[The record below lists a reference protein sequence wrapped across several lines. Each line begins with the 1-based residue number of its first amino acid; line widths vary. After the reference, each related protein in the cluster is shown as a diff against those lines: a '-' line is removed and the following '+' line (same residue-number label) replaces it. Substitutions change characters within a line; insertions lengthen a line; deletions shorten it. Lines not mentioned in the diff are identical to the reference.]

1 MIQIILLLLILVILS
16 CCIYYVGFYQEHKED
31 DMEDKDVFLIVT
43 LVILT
48 CLTVIGILLNQ
59 KFIEFL
65 MSFSKLMS
73 IGAFLNKIRMFLFGR
88 DIVTGGGS
96 SQVISDINNLY
107 QDDLPESEGEEFYY

>member
-1 MIQIILLLLILVILS
+1 
-16 CCIYYVGFYQEHKED
+16 
-31 DMEDKDVFLIVT
+31 
-43 LVILT
+43 
-48 CLTVIGILLNQ
+48 
-59 KFIEFL
+59 

-73 IGAFLNKIRMFLFGR
+73 IGAFLNKIRMFLFGK